1 MKYKKEKYMNG
12 VDAMRDAVH
21 YDQGNVVVIETPA
34 REVCTIH
41 GQNWSNH
48 GDGTITEEEHEIA
61 DIICHAPDMYFAIK
75 NMIDKHEET
84 HNSNGEYTGLFKRP
98 SKHNNHRW
106 YERLKE
112 IIEQIEGGK

>member
-12 VDAMRDAVH
+12 IDAMRDAVH

-61 DIICHAPDMYFAIK
+61 DIICHAPVSNKPNQVIELYRLVNQNPSTTCFA
-75 NMIDKHEET
+75 ET
-84 HNSNGEYTGLFKRP
+84 RA
-98 SKHNNHRW
+98 
-106 YERLKE
+106 
-112 IIEQIEGGK
+112 